1 MREELLQY
9 YEREL
14 SYLRRS
20 GAEFAEKYPKI
31 AARLELEANKCDDP
45 HVERLLEGFA
55 FLAARV
61 HLKLDDDF
69 PEISEALL
77 EVLYPQ
83 YVRPIPAMSVAQF
96 HMDPGQ
102 GKVTSGVEVPRGS
115 ELYTRPVSGAPCK
128 FRTCYDTH
136 LWPLSVTEAVWGS
149 PQQLGADMRGPDTVA
164 ALRIELRCPED
175 VAFEELE
182 LETLRF
188 HLDAQLNVATTLY
201 EVLFNN
207 CPGVLMRPL
216 GTDDEPVRLPA
227 AALQPVGFE
236 EDQGVLP
243 LPRRAFLPYRLLTE
257 YFVFPEKYLFF
268 DVDGFGEA
276 RSRGWEEG
284 VELVFPVSSFERSD
298 RAEFLETSL
307 SDDTFRLGCSPVVNL
322 FTRTSEPVLLDQ
334 RRQEYTVVADARR
347 PESVRIHSVQ
357 EVEPVTSGRGETT
370 DFAPFHAFRH
380 GGGDGRV
387 FWYAKRRSK
396 RWRPDEEADV
406 ALSMVDLS
414 HRTVHPDVDAVTAR
428 LTCFNGDLPG
438 QLPFGSED
446 GDFELAG
453 GGAVDRVVALS
464 NPTDVVQPPL
474 GKPELWRLISQL
486 GVNFVS
492 LAEGGPE
499 ALQEILRLHNFG
511 EDRAAEKQIEGLL
524 ELDARPTYARIES
537 EHGLTFA
544 RGHRLELTFDE
555 DQFAGGGV
563 FLFASVLERFLGMS
577 VSMNS
582 FVTLAVRTRQRKELL
597 REWAPRAGGKPL
609 L

>member
-1 MREELLQY
+1 MREELLHY

-20 GAEFAEKYPKI
+20 GADFAEKYPKI

-83 YVRPIPAMSVAQF
+83 YVRPIPSMSVAEF
-96 HMDPGQ
+96 HLDPEQ
-102 GKVTSGVEVPRGS
+102 VTSGVEISRGS
-115 ELYTRPVSGAPCK
+115 ELYTRPVAGAPCK
-128 FRTCYDTH
+128 FRTCYDTT
-136 LWPLSVTEAVWGS
+136 LWPLSVADASWGS
-149 PQQLGADMRGPDTVA
+149 PQDVGASARGADTVA
-164 ALRIELRCPED
+164 ALRLELRCPGD
-175 VAFEELE
+175 VAFEALE

-188 HLDAQLNVATTLY
+188 HLSAQLNVATTLY
-201 EVLFNN
+201 ELLFNN
-207 CPGVLMRPL
+207 CRDILLRPL
-216 GTDDEPVRLPA
+216 DGDDDTLRLPA
-227 AALQPVGFE
+227 SSLEQVGFD

-268 DVDGFGEA
+268 DLGGLDRA
-276 RSRGWEEG
+276 RARGWEDG
-284 VELVFPVSSFERSD
+284 VEVIFPISAFERSD
-298 RAEFLETSL
+298 RAEFLETGL
-307 SDDTFRLGCSPVVNL
+307 SADTFRLGCTPVVNL
-322 FTRTSEPVLLDQ
+322 FSRTSEPVLLDQ
-334 RRQEYTVVADARR
+334 RRQEYGVVADARR
-347 PESVRIHSVQ
+347 PDSVSIHSVQ
-357 EVEPVTSGRGETT
+357 EVEPVTSGDEESPS
-370 DFAPFHAFRH
+370 FAPFHAFRH
-380 GGGDGRV
+380 GADGDERV
-387 FWYAKRRSK
+387 FWYARRRSQ
-396 RWRPDEEADV
+396 RWRRDDEADV
-406 ALSMVDLS
+406 SLSLVDLS
-414 HRTVHPDVDAVTAR
+414 NRTVHPDVDAVTAR
-428 LTCFNGDLPG
+428 LTCYNGDLPS
-438 QLPFGSED
+438 QLPFGNED

-453 GGAVDRVVALS
+453 GDPVEKVVALS
-464 NPTDVVQPPL
+464 NPTEVIQPPL
-474 GKPELWRLISQL
+474 GKTELWRLVSQL

-492 LAEGGPE
+492 LAEGGPR
-499 ALQEILRLHNFG
+499 ALQEVLRLHNFG
-511 EDRAAEKQIEGLL
+511 ADRASEKQIDGIL
-524 ELDARPTYARIES
+524 ELDSSPTYARIES

-582 FVTLAVRTRQRKELL
+582 FVSLAARTRQRKEML
-597 REWAPRAGGKPL
+597 REWAPRAGKKPL